1 LKKNVK
7 LNNIT
12 FYMIEHYD
20 DLRDVRN
27 IIKSDD
33 DTLDFKEISQN
44 TLNKSILDYENKI
57 NYHNKNFKES
67 QEFLNLSLNE
77 IFDNFTKTLILIL
90 NDLVLFIDNY
100 LIKQK
105 NTNDNMLNDFLGIFI
120 KSDRLLYVGL
130 FLILISMFIYFMD
143 VSL

>member
-1 LKKNVK
+1 
-7 LNNIT
+7 
-12 FYMIEHYD
+12 MIEHYD

-33 DTLDFKEISQN
+33 ATLDFKEISQN

>member
-1 LKKNVK
+1 
-7 LNNIT
+7 
-12 FYMIEHYD
+12 MIEHYD

>member
-1 LKKNVK
+1 
-7 LNNIT
+7 
-12 FYMIEHYD
+12 MIEYYND
-20 DLRDVRN
+20 IRDVRN
-27 IIKSDD
+27 IIKSGD
-33 DTLDFKEISQN
+33 DTLDFKEMN
-44 TLNKSILDYENKI
+44 KNKLNKSISNYEKKI

-77 IFDNFTKTLILIL
+77 IFNNFTKTLILIL

-100 LIKQK
+100 LINTK

-120 KSDRLLYVGL
+120 KSDRLLYVGF

>member
-1 LKKNVK
+1 MIIFDVK
-7 LNNIT
+7 
-12 FYMIEHYD
+12 
-20 DLRDVRN
+20 N
-27 IIKSDD
+27 IIKPNDN
-33 DTLDFKEISQN
+33 TLDFKEISQN
-44 TLNKSILDYENKI
+44 KLNKSILDYENKI
-57 NYHNKNFKES
+57 NYHNKKFKES

-100 LIKQK
+100 LINKK